1 MAELSKV
8 KIVTKNGV
16 VTATVLDK
24 VGIDRME
31 IYMTKGS
38 SSARMSRAA
47 DNTALVSRDIKETI
61 VFPYTTGR
69 P

>member
-1 MAELSKV
+1 MAELAKV

-24 VGIDRME
+24 VGVDRME

-38 SSARMSRAA
+38 SSAHMSRAT
-47 DNTALVSRDIKETI
+47 DNTAAIGRSIKETI